1 MTRVGGGDAIVTP
14 EEIAAHLDV
23 GLEIA
28 DRCDALT
35 LPAFR
40 ERSFSVQWKSNRT
53 EVTEIDRA
61 CETLIADTLAEM
73 RPDHAMYGEEFGHR
87 RADGSD
93 DADWQ
98 WIVDPIDGTSGF
110 ARGIPVWA
118 TLLALDHREAGL
130 IAAVVSAPALGRRW
144 WAMLG
149 GGTFVNGTR
158 CEVSRVDRIDEAQA
172 SITHHRGWDELDK
185 TAALVTLGQRALRVR
200 GLGNFWQHCL
210 VAEGALDIAI
220 DAVGLA
226 PYDLAAVRLVVEQA
240 GGTFTDRH
248 GVATHDNDTAIST
261 NTVLHPMVLDAL
273 AD

>member
-1 MTRVGGGDAIVTP
+1 MNRDDVDDRAPAP

-28 DRCDALT
+28 NRCDALT
-35 LPAFR
+35 LPAFH
-40 ERSFSVQWKSNRT
+40 ERSFSVEWKSNHT

-61 CETLIADTLAEM
+61 CETLISDTLAEL
-73 RPDHAMYGEEFGHR
+73 RPDHAMFGEEFGHR
-87 RADGSD
+87 RAGRSD

-130 IAAVVSAPALGRRW
+130 VAAVVSAPALGSRW
-144 WAMLG
+144 WATLG

-158 CEVSRVDRIDEAQA
+158 CQVSRIDRIDEAQA
-172 SITHHRGWDELDK
+172 SITHHRGWDDLNK
-185 TAALVTLGQRALRVR
+185 TAVLVALGQRARRVR
-200 GLGNFWQHCL
+200 GFGDFWQHCL
-210 VAEGALDIAI
+210 VAEGAIDIAI

-248 GVATHDNDTAIST
+248 GVATHGNETAIST
-261 NTVLHPMVLDAL
+261 NTVLHPMVLEAL